1 MMIQMTEEFYP
12 VLSSGHNTVRLEL
25 PQEFFVYADSQKLA
39 RVFNNLLKNA
49 IAYSYPDTE
58 IVVRG
63 EQQGEQA
70 VISFENHGKTIP
82 KQKLDLIFEKFFR
95 MDEARKAIRE
105 GQVLDLPLQRKLWS
119 FTGEVSRRKV
129 SRRKPFFG

>member
-1 MMIQMTEEFYP
+1 M
-12 VLSSGHNTVRLEL
+12 SSGHNTVRLEL

-95 MDEARKAIRE
+95 MDEARKSNTGGAGLGLAIAKEIVELHGGSISAESKQEKTVFR
-105 GQVLDLPLQRKLWS
+105 VTLP
-119 FTGEVSRRKV
+119 E
-129 SRRKPFFG
+129 KPSN

>member
-1 MMIQMTEEFYP
+1 M
-12 VLSSGHNTVRLEL
+12 
-25 PQEFFVYADSQKLA
+25 YADSQKLA

-95 MDEARKAIRE
+95 MDDARKSNTGGAGLGLAIAKENVELHGGSISAESKQEKTVFR
-105 GQVLDLPLQRKLWS
+105 VTLP
-119 FTGEVSRRKV
+119 E
-129 SRRKPFFG
+129 KPSN

>member
-1 MMIQMTEEFYP
+1 M
-12 VLSSGHNTVRLEL
+12 SSGHNTVRLEL

-70 VISFENHGKTIP
+70 VISFEDHGKTI
-82 KQKLDLIFEKFFR
+82 R
-95 MDEARKAIRE
+95 
-105 GQVLDLPLQRKLWS
+105 
-119 FTGEVSRRKV
+119 SRNWI
-129 SRRKPFFG
+129 